1 MTLAM
6 NETMER
12 VLAWGA
18 EPCVS
23 VFLPNEQGVQA
34 ANLGTVLQN
43 LARDAERT
51 LHDRWPMSLSDATD
65 MVAPLRSIA
74 ARGVQI
80 GQLPSVGLF
89 CRAGESTS
97 CGLPMRLDR
106 ASVSV
111 QWGPNLLPLVAA
123 GQTDIRHVVLALNR
137 RKSRAVIGGS
147 FAWEKVAIKL
157 PSDSNLVVSHQRGLT
172 HHGGGQGR
180 GAILGGSGTNEHL
193 DDELLAAHMREIDS
207 RLRPLLSSID
217 LPLIVAGV
225 EYEVSAFMAVTDH
238 RHAFAEICGSTERM
252 SDAEIHALGQRTLQ
266 SLNESDVSVALTRVS
281 ELGGSGRV
289 LSDGAA
295 IDYEARNGHI
305 ETLLVPDRLTFGE
318 DIDAESTAAA
328 ARATL
333 QHRGDV
339 TVVPQERLDQV
350 TAILRY

>member
-1 MTLAM
+1 MTI

-23 VFLPNEQGVQA
+23 VYLPIEQGIPA

-43 LARDAERT
+43 LARDAERM

-65 MVAPLRSIA
+65 MVAPLRYIA
-74 ARGVQI
+74 ARGVQV
-80 GQLPSVGLF
+80 GELPSVGLF

-97 CGLPMRLDR
+97 CGVPMRLDR

-123 GQTDIRHVVLALNR
+123 SQTNVRHVVLALNR

-147 FAWEKVAIKL
+147 FTWEKVAIKL
-157 PSDSNLVVSHQRGLT
+157 PSDSDLVVSHQRGMT
-172 HHGGGQGR
+172 HHGGGNGR
-180 GAILGGSGTNEHL
+180 GAIMGGSGTNEHL
-193 DDELLAAHMREIDS
+193 DDELLAGHMREIDS
-207 RLRPLLSSID
+207 RLHPLLSSLD

-225 EYEVSAFMAVTDH
+225 EYEVSAFMAVTAH
-238 RHAFAEICGSTERM
+238 RPAFAEICGSTERM
-252 SDAEIHALGQRTLQ
+252 SDAEIHALGRRTLQ

-295 IDYEARNGHI
+295 IDYEARKGHI
-305 ETLLVPDRLTFGE
+305 ETLLVPDRLIFAG
-318 DIDAESTAAA
+318 DIGAESTAAA

-339 TVVPQERLDQV
+339 IVVPDERLDQV
-350 TAILRY
+350 AAILRY

>member
-1 MTLAM
+1 MTM

-23 VFLPNEQGVQA
+23 VYVPNEQGIQA

-65 MVAPLRSIA
+65 MVAPLRAIA
-74 ARGVQI
+74 ARGLQV

-106 ASVSV
+106 ASASV
-111 QWGPNLLPLVAA
+111 HWGPNLLPLVAA
-123 GQTDIRHVVLALNR
+123 GQTNIRHVVLALNR

-147 FAWEKVAIKL
+147 FAWETVAIKL
-157 PSDSNLVVSHQRGLT
+157 PSDSDLVVSHQRGLT

-180 GAILGGSGTNEHL
+180 GAIMGGSGTNEHL

-225 EYEVSAFMAVTDH
+225 EYEVSAFMAVTAH

-252 SDAEIHALGQRTLQ
+252 SDAEIHALGRRTLQ
-266 SLNESDVSVALTRVS
+266 SLNESDVSVALARVS

-295 IDYEARNGHI
+295 IDYEACKGRI
-305 ETLLVPDRLTFGE
+305 ETLFVPDRLIFAE

-328 ARATL
+328 ARVTM
-333 QHRGDV
+333 QQRGDV

>member
-1 MTLAM
+1 M
-6 NETMER
+6 NETLER

-23 VFLPNEQGVQA
+23 VYMPNEQGIQA

-65 MVAPLRSIA
+65 MVAPLRAIA
-74 ARGVQI
+74 ARGVQV
-80 GQLPSVGLF
+80 GQLPSLGLF
-89 CRAGESTS
+89 CRASESTS
-97 CGLPMRLDR
+97 CGLPMQLDR
-106 ASVSV
+106 ASVGV
-111 QWGPNLLPLVAA
+111 QWGPNLLPLMAA
-123 GQTDIRHVVLALNR
+123 GQTNIRHVVLALNR

-147 FAWEKVAIKL
+147 FAWEKVAITL
-157 PSDSNLVVSHQRGLT
+157 PSDSDLVVSHQRGLT

-180 GAILGGSGTNEHL
+180 GAIMGGSGTNEHL

-207 RLRPLLSSID
+207 RLRPLLSSVD

-225 EYEVSAFMAVTDH
+225 EYEVSAFMAVTTH
-238 RHAFAEICGSTERM
+238 SHAFAEVCGSTERM

-266 SLNESDVSVALTRVS
+266 SLNESVVSVALTLVS

-289 LSDGAA
+289 LSDSAA
-295 IDYEARNGHI
+295 IDYEARNGRV
-305 ETLLVPDRLTFGE
+305 ETLLVPDRLTFAA
-318 DIDAESTAAA
+318 DIDAESTAVA

-339 TVVPQERLDQV
+339 TVVPHERLDQV